1 MDFSRMTSHSVLNV
15 NEIDW
20 DDVPEHTVREILRLG
35 ETYLDST
42 LKVAIA
48 ADQRATAL
56 MGIYGAVGVALL
68 VSAATIGTRTQPDVS
83 LIVSLGI
90 VAFLLLVAGLICG
103 RAGRPIDFY
112 ISGYE
117 PKKIIKSSSH
127 ELWMLRYVCE
137 DVQRRIDSNRQS
149 LEKSSVLIFSSFI
162 ISGFAVIAGV
172 VAFFCVKIMSL
183 S

>member
-1 MDFSRMTSHSVLNV
+1 MDFRRMTSQSVLSV
-15 NEIDW
+15 SEIDW
-20 DDVPEHTVREILRLG
+20 DDIPEHTVREILRLG

-83 LIVSLGI
+83 LIASLSVVS
-90 VAFLLLVAGLICG
+90 FLLLISGLICG
-103 RAGRPIDFY
+103 RAGRPVDFY

-117 PKKIIKSSSH
+117 PKKIVKSSADD
-127 ELWMLRYVCE
+127 LWLLRYVCD

-149 LEKSSVLIFSSFI
+149 LEKSSILILSSFI
-162 ISGFAVIAGV
+162 ISGVSV
-172 VAFFCVKIMSL
+172 VAGIAVFLLVRIMSL